1 MTLHGYLQVLRE
13 RWKLIVV
20 TLLIGAAGAAALT
33 VTATKMYASSV
44 TMFVSAQDGQDL
56 SATNAYQGNLLS
68 QQRVKSYVELLQSRR
83 LAQQV
88 VSATKVP
95 ITPAALAGEI
105 SAASQPDTVLLSATI
120 TDRSPQQAER
130 LANSVGDQF
139 GKLVSVLEAPP
150 TGGKASVAVRVVQP
164 ATFSATP
171 VSPRP
176 VRNVGLGALLGVL
189 VGLAGAFTR
198 NALDTSVKSVAEM
211 AEITGSPSLGVIAY
225 DSEVHKRPLIVQAHP
240 HAPRA
245 EAFRQLR
252 TGLHFIDIDRPRKVV
267 VVTSSVPEE
276 GKTTTLCNLAIALA
290 QGGSR
295 VVLVESDLRRPRAA
309 QYLGIEGAV
318 GLTSVL
324 AGKASLDET
333 LQPWGDDLLTVLASG
348 PLPPNPSEL
357 LASEHMRAVLAE
369 LSERFEIVLL
379 DSPPLLPVT
388 DAAALAAQCDGAL
401 IVVRHGRTSRA
412 QVSSSTAALTGV
424 GARVLGSV
432 LTMAPAASAGSY
444 YYYYATESKNARHG
458 RRSRRTTEDAPPVRP
473 ALPADDAT
481 PSGHS
486 PDHAAAAPYNGV
498 AAGSH
503 DPSRLTGGDY
513 RGSDAAR

>member
-1 MTLHGYLQVLRE
+1 MSLHDYLRVLRE
-13 RWKLIVV
+13 RWKLVV
-20 TLLIGAAGAAALT
+20 AALLLGAAVAAALT
-33 VTATKMYASSV
+33 LTATKMYASSV
-44 TMFVSAQDGQDL
+44 TMFVSAQDGPDL
-56 SATNAYQGNLLS
+56 NATNAYQGNLLS
-68 QQRVKSYVELLQSRR
+68 QQKVKSYVELLQSGR

-95 ITPAALAGEI
+95 MTAAALAGEL
-105 SAASQPDTVLLSATI
+105 SASSQPDTVLLEATV

-150 TGGKASVAVRVVQP
+150 SGGKPTVAVRVVQP
-164 ATFSATP
+164 ASFSATP

-176 VRNVGLGALLGVL
+176 VRNIGLGALLGLL
-189 VGLAGAFTR
+189 VGLGGAFLR
-198 NALDTSVKSVAEM
+198 NALDTSVKSVEEM

-225 DSEVHKRPLIVQAHP
+225 DSEVHKRPLLVQAHP

-252 TGLHFIDIDRPRKVV
+252 TGLQFIDIDRPRKVV

-309 QYLGIEGAV
+309 QYLGVEGAV

-324 AGKASLDET
+324 AGKATLDEA

-357 LASEHMRAVLAE
+357 LASEHMHAVLAE
-369 LSERFEIVLL
+369 LSDRFEIVLL

-388 DAAALAAQCDGAL
+388 DAAALSAQCDGAL
-401 IVVRHGRTSRA
+401 IVVRHGKTSRE

-444 YYYYATESKNARHG
+444 YYYYAPNSKDARHG
-458 RRSRRTTEDAPPVRP
+458 RRSRRTAEDSPPIRP
-473 ALPADDAT
+473 AQRAADAITPKHSQPDAAR
-481 PSGHS
+481 PQ
-486 PDHAAAAPYNGV
+486 NGV
-498 AAGSH
+498 ATGAHGR
-503 DPSRLTGGDY
+503 SRLTDKD
-513 RGSDAAR
+513 RRESDVAR